1 MHDRPA
7 GLAVMEQLAHTRL
20 SDPARSGID
29 RLLGRR
35 VLSDTSRPWYVGALG
50 EIAVGNAIDSLP
62 APWSVFHSLPIG
74 TRGADI
80 DHLVVGPGG
89 VFCLNTKNHR
99 NARIWVANHTMMVN
113 GHKQPYIRNSTHEAR
128 RLTTILRTIA
138 RDDLTVRAVIAV
150 VGAQQI
156 TVRSKPEDVAV
167 IAAPRLRRWLLAQPE
182 ALSTVELARIASFVE
197 QPATW
202 GLEAPSS
209 SFAGA
214 VQGEFAKLRT
224 EVRNARRVR
233 IAWSVGTLCAIPVAG
248 VTALQT
254 IQMLLVG

>member
-1 MHDRPA
+1 MRDRPA
-7 GLAVMEQLAHTRL
+7 GLAVMEQLAHTRG

-29 RLLGRR
+29 RFLGRG
-35 VLSDTSRPWYVGALG
+35 VLSDTSRPWYLGALG
-50 EIAVGNAIDSLP
+50 EIAVGDAIDSLP
-62 APWSVFHSLPIG
+62 APWSVFHSLPVG

-89 VFCLNTKNHR
+89 VFCINTKNHR
-99 NARIWVANHTMMVN
+99 NARIWVANHTVMVN
-113 GHKQPYIRNSTHEAR
+113 GRKQPYIRNSTHEAR
-128 RLTTILRTIA
+128 RLSSILRTIA
-138 RDDLTVRAVIAV
+138 GDDLTVRAIIAV

-156 TVRSKPEDVAV
+156 TVRSKPEGVAV
-167 IAAPRLRRWLLAQPE
+167 IAAPHLRRWLLSRPQ
-182 ALSTVELARIASFVE
+182 ALSTVQLARIASIVE

-202 GLEAPSS
+202 GLEAPLSS
-209 SFAGA
+209 SAGT
-214 VQGEFAKLRT
+214 VQGAFTKLQT

-233 IAWSVGTLCAIPVAG
+233 IVWSVGILCAIPVAG